1 MPYDFL
7 KSFYN
12 SMREGL
18 YAFDDDGKITHFNPS
33 AQKLLG
39 YDEEELLGKI
49 GHFVFHAHHGNQGLL
64 QCSLYKAF
72 LQGKPYESEETFLTK
87 EGKWIDVCVRAN
99 PIFDNEVKQGYVVIF
114 WEIDKT
120 SYLEKNEAT
129 ETAKNHFFYEESE
142 LEESEAFYEQIF
154 ETANLGIA
162 LLDKEGRFVALNP
175 AYSKIYGYSEAEL
188 IGKHFNLLVPEVLH
202 EITQAHH
209 ETFLRH
215 EAIAYNGEME
225 SLCKG
230 GKRIYVYATEGLLE
244 QIIGGPYKIMTVF
257 DITLMVEARR
267 VQKEQEAMLVQQN
280 KLAAMGEMIGHIAH
294 QWRQPLNV
302 MNMTTLDLKFKQEL
316 GSLSD
321 EKLKS
326 ALDIMESLSEQM
338 SSTISDFMNFY
349 TPGKEKKEFSL
360 YETVLYATH
369 IVDVQ
374 LQNVGI
380 SLSLNI
386 DPALKVHG
394 LANELQQVVLNLL
407 TNAKDAFT
415 NKSIEPKQICLVAWE
430 SEEGVNLCV
439 EDNAG
444 GIDEG
449 LLERIFEPYFTTKG
463 KMQGSGIGLYIC
475 SMIMTQS
482 FGGRIRVENITHEN
496 ATIGARFILEFF
508 HTPLPL

>member
-1 MPYDFL
+1 MPCSFFECFYD
-7 KSFYN
+7 

-18 YAFDDDGKITHFNPS
+18 YAFDDNGKITHFNPS
-33 AQKLLG
+33 AQKILG
-39 YDEEELLGKI
+39 YSEEELLGKI
-49 GHFVFHAHHGNQGLL
+49 GHFVFHAHNGNQGLL

-72 LQGKPYESEETFLTK
+72 LQGKPYESEEVFLTK
-87 EGKWIDVCVRAN
+87 DGRWVNVHVRAS
-99 PIFDNEVKQGYVVIF
+99 PLSQDGAKQGYGVFF
-114 WEIDKT
+114 WEIPSKG
-120 SYLEKNEAT
+120 SHEPVEPSQRALLYEA
-129 ETAKNHFFYEESE
+129 SDV
-142 LEESEAFYEQIF
+142 EESEAFYEQIF

-175 AYSKIYGYSEAEL
+175 AYSKIYGYTEAEL
-188 IGKHFNLLVPEVLH
+188 IGKHFNLLVPEMLH

-267 VQKEQEAMLVQQN
+267 VQKEQEVMLVQQS

-321 EKLKS
+321 EKLKK
-326 ALDIMESLSEQM
+326 ALEVIESLSDQM
-338 SSTISDFMNFY
+338 SNTINDFMNFY
-349 TPGKEKKEFSL
+349 KPNKDKKDFSL
-360 YETVLYATH
+360 YETVLYATQ
-369 IVDVQ
+369 IVNVQ
-374 LQNVGI
+374 LQNFGI

-386 DPALKVHG
+386 DPSLKVHG
-394 LANELQQVVLNLL
+394 LANELQQVILNLL
-407 TNAKDAFT
+407 GNAKDAFI
-415 NKSIEPKQICLVAWE
+415 NKPIEPKQICLVAWK
-430 SEEGVNLCV
+430 SEEGLFLGV

-475 SMIMTQS
+475 SMIMRES
-482 FGGRIRVENITHEN
+482 FGGRIKVENISHED
-496 ATIGARFILEFF
+496 ATIGARFILEF
-508 HTPLPL
+508 PRC

>member
-1 MPYDFL
+1 MPCSFFECFYD
-7 KSFYN
+7 
-12 SMREGL
+12 SMCEGL
-18 YAFDDDGKITHFNPS
+18 YAFDDNGKITHFNPA
-33 AQKLLG
+33 AQKILG
-39 YDEEELLGKI
+39 YSEEELLGKI
-49 GHFVFHAHHGNQGLL
+49 GHFIFHAHHGNQGLL

-72 LQGKPYESEETFLTK
+72 LQGKPYESEEVFLTK
-87 EGKWIDVCVRAN
+87 DGRWIDVHVRAN
-99 PIFDNEVKQGYVVIF
+99 PLSQDGQKQGYGVFF
-114 WEIDKT
+114 WEIPSKG
-120 SYLEKNEAT
+120 SLEAL
-129 ETAKNHFFYEESE
+129 ESE
-142 LEESEAFYEQIF
+142 QRALLYEASDLEESEAFYEQIF

-162 LLDKEGRFVALNP
+162 LLDKEGRFVAVNP
-175 AYSKIYGYSEAEL
+175 AYSKIYGYTEAEL
-188 IGKHFNLLVPEVLH
+188 IGKHFNLLLPEVLH

-267 VQKEQEAMLVQQN
+267 VQKEQEVMLVQQS

-321 EKLKS
+321 EKLRS
-326 ALDIMESLSEQM
+326 ALEVIESLSDQM
-338 SSTISDFMNFY
+338 SNTINDFMNFY
-349 TPGKEKKEFSL
+349 KPNKDKKDFCL
-360 YETVLYATH
+360 YETVLYATQ
-369 IVDVQ
+369 IVNVQ
-374 LQNVGI
+374 LQNFGI

-386 DPALKVHG
+386 DPSLKVHG
-394 LANELQQVVLNLL
+394 LANELQQVILNLL
-407 TNAKDAFT
+407 GNAKDAFV
-415 NKSIEPKQICLVAWE
+415 NKPIEPKQICLVAWK
-430 SEEGVNLCV
+430 SEEGLFLGM

-475 SMIMTQS
+475 SMIMRES
-482 FGGRIRVENITHEN
+482 FGGSIKVENITHED
-496 ATIGARFILEFF
+496 ATIGARFILAFP
-508 HTPLPL
+508 HA